1 MAEDRYDIPDIP
13 DVPGDDGSGGGGSGG
28 RGGGGRTRKRW
39 PWLLAGV
46 ALGVAGVLLLPRY
59 LGPYLPD
66 VLGIEKTEIRGQV
79 VESERQEERLLLT
92 VDSRQGAL
100 LVTFRQ
106 KVDEISLLVA
116 EGDSV
121 FLQASEFAPF
131 LENPELVGVRKG
143 RWDVRPGPAGIDT
156 GQDART
162 GQVPGGA
169 RDAGAA
175 DTGAG
180 PADEAGAAAD
190 TPSAD
195 AGVPEASG
203 ADTAGGGPR

>member
-13 DVPGDDGSGGGGSGG
+13 DVPGDDSGGSNGGSGSGG
-28 RGGGGRTRKRW
+28 RSGKRW

-66 VLGIEKTEIRGQV
+66 VLGLEKIEIRGQV
-79 VESERQEERLLLT
+79 IESERQEERLLLT

-116 EGDSV
+116 EGDSI
-121 FLQASEFAPF
+121 FLQAREFAPF
-131 LENPELVGVRKG
+131 LEGPNLVGVRKG
-143 RWDVRPGPAGIDT
+143 RWDVRAGPAATDT
-156 GQDART
+156 GPRPERADARDT
-162 GQVPGGA
+162 AAAGASDTVVTPDADAAGG
-169 RDAGAA
+169 DSPAA
-175 DTGAG
+175 DTS
-180 PADEAGAAAD
+180 AAE
-190 TPSAD
+190 T
-195 AGVPEASG
+195 
-203 ADTAGGGPR
+203 DTAGGSRR